1 MVGALQCTR
10 TFGLCR
16 AASTPT
22 EGDWIAAWTSEQAIR
37 QAWFNDKPF
46 AATAWFVG
54 GYLLAWIAFSLAA
67 TAAQWALER
76 AALLTP
82 TMASASNILG
92 GVVLIVAGL
101 YQWTLLKEACLL
113 HCQSPLTFILRRG
126 GFRSD
131 PAAAL
136 ALGARHVI
144 YCIGCC
150 WAPSVLLFVGGVMNL
165 FWIAALAFFVLL
177 EKVIPSGRINSR
189 VAGVIF
195 IAWGGWLLLQHP

>member
-1 MVGALQCTR
+1 M
-10 TFGLCR
+10 CR
-16 AASTPT
+16 ATSTPT

-37 QAWFNDKPF
+37 QAWFPF

-54 GYLLAWIAFSLAA
+54 GYLLAWIAFSLAV
-67 TAAQWALER
+67 TSAQWALER

-101 YQWTLLKEACLL
+101 YQWTPLKEACLL

-136 ALGARHVI
+136 ALALGAPHGI

-150 WAPSVLLFVGGVMNL
+150 WALMVLLFVGGVM
-165 FWIAALAFFVLL
+165 
-177 EKVIPSGRINSR
+177 SGSPRLRFLCCLRKSSR
-189 VAGVIF
+189 RVGSTRELRVSSSSLGADGNCFNI
-195 IAWGGWLLLQHP
+195 LKN